1 MACLSQ
7 HVLLAVHFLTAFQ
20 LMVQKFARKT
30 QSDFSN
36 HITDGT
42 THVVM
47 KTDEELVCERTLK
60 YFLGIA
66 GRKWVVSYQWIIQS
80 LKEGRILDEENFEVK
95 GDVINGRNH
104 QGPKRARQSLAEK
117 IFKDF
122 EICCYGPFTGM
133 STGHLE
139 WMLELC
145 GASVVKQLHLFTH
158 KVNSTAVVVVQPD
171 AWMEGTSYEAIQ
183 QKNNVIVVT
192 REWVLDSVACFK
204 CQELD
209 AYLLSQ
215 D

>member
-1 MACLSQ
+1 M
-7 HVLLAVHFLTAFQ
+7 LAVHFLTAFQ

-30 QSDFSN
+30 QSTFSN

-42 THVVM
+42 THVIM

-80 LKEGRILDEENFEVK
+80 FKEGRILDEEHFEVK

-104 QGPKRARQSLAEK
+104 QGPKRARQSPAEK

-122 EICCYGPFTGM
+122 EICCCGPFTDM
-133 STGHLE
+133 TTGHLE
-139 WMLELC
+139 WIVELC

-183 QKNNVIVVT
+183 RKNNVAVVT
-192 REWVLDSVACFK
+192 REWVLDSVACFE

-209 AYLLSQ
+209 AYLVSQ